1 MGLNTIK
8 TAGQWDGVAADL
20 NNNFASITA
29 ELEKLKASNVKFKG
43 YYTSELTLKSAYPSP
58 SVGDNA
64 WVGDT
69 YPGTVYEC
77 KTSGAWSNTT
87 KAPDIPSVQLADYA
101 KKELVDSRTTEYNV
115 SVQHPTS
122 GTGGTDRYTLETAIS
137 QVPPELRN
145 IGLKVSFVNS
155 EGKVETWEFQGGTF
169 TNVASWVQGGAQK
182 LSELA
187 KTNDATRQ
195 KIGVYGSKMRKFNW
209 QFGASWYVS
218 NGVLA
223 RYGYN
228 AFYSEPLRLDA
239 GTYTIGNNPGNVQ
252 CFLSAE
258 YPDVGIKASM
268 ANLGQ
273 PITLLEPAYL
283 MLNNPTANRGISEMT
298 IDVYGNVMTEMLEQ
312 QRKDIT
318 ETMAHTQRKISLV
331 EGLVPTFNAAGA
343 GLTLFVP
350 LYDRADRELY
360 IELPELYSVG
370 IRLYR
375 NGIND
380 SYLSPVSERIQIRR
394 GNFRVDAETTGLD
407 MVFSHMGKA
416 ITEGTMLDISNVK
429 LYRLDYVDTD
439 IRNIIDGQITKD
451 VKHRFTFN
459 VQRSPYIKDDT
470 LVLPSS
476 YAWKTEWYYVKKGV
490 YKLEGF
496 KNEAFQNAV
505 LIQACVEKESDIVE
519 GCRAVSFQSVQKDG
533 NRYIYVMEDGFIQL
547 PDKTYSLE
555 NTGAYYI
562 YDRTATVTGT
572 TETLPSGEPVTVID
586 ITDRFT
592 GWFVPSYNPNLVTT
606 DAYADVP
613 PGAKIKVSFNAGWYG
628 TGFFSSRASDVDTDK
643 KAFGP
648 LTPGASIVADFS
660 YMRLN
665 FANINKVTDDMIREL
680 EMNLHVTL
688 EIPKEKL
695 ILDKIEAPKVQPE
708 GFNLDLPGFGRI
720 NIITDEGD
728 PLSSWPVDK
737 STKHHTRIEYDD
749 GINTFECYSNTSYQ
763 GSSSLGL
770 PQKNFRLRLYSDDGL
785 TQKKKVK
792 FGSMIETNQFNLKA
806 FYTDITQCKEP
817 VIYRLWLKT
826 KMARDFDAQFPW
838 SDDLKL
844 FSSVT
849 GCHYGFPVEIR
860 VNGEFYGLSFLLNKK
875 DKDNYLI
882 DSSDK
887 GLLVCGETNAAGF
900 WTTYESA
907 NFADEID
914 DEMSETT
921 ASAMRNFIEEF
932 CAQDTSYIR
941 EHASERLYVDDWID
955 YYIFLEVFGIVD
967 NYAKNLLFYSGE
979 DKMKFS
985 AFLYDC
991 DWSFGYNDRNG
1002 VEYNALT
1009 MNKGT
1014 AQAADTS
1021 FFEKFVSVFWERI
1034 VERFGYLYNNGF
1046 INYEAV
1052 KHEFVNIQSGI
1063 PYSVFADEME
1073 KWPKKFAA
1081 ITDTPKYGYVPKLLL
1096 WYKKRIGWLKNK
1108 HFLEGNVTYF

>member
-1 MGLNTIK
+1 MKENFNTLRQRATQIK
-8 TAGQWDGVAADL
+8 NEVEDGA
-20 NNNFASITA
+20 N
-29 ELEKLKASNVKFKG
+29 
-43 YYTSELTLKSAYPSP
+43 TSAR
-58 SVGDNA
+58 VGSFCED
-64 WVGDT
+64 VVDT
-69 YPGTVYEC
+69 MTGT
-77 KTSGAWSNTT
+77 
-87 KAPDIPSVQLADYA
+87 I
-101 KKELVDSRTTEYNV
+101 TEYNV

-122 GTGGTDRYTLETAIS
+122 GTGGTDRYTLETAIA
-137 QVPPELRN
+137 QVPQELRN
-145 IGLKVSFVNS
+145 IGLKVSFINS
-155 EGKVETWEFQGGTF
+155 DGKVETWEFQGGTF
-169 TNVASWVQGGAQK
+169 TSAGSWVQGGIQK

-252 CFLSAE
+252 YFLSAE
-258 YPDVGIKASM
+258 YSDVGVEASM

-273 PITLLEPAYL
+273 SITLLEPAYL
-283 MLNNPTANRGISEMT
+283 MLNNPTANRDISEMT

-360 IELPELYSVG
+360 IELPGLYSVG

-394 GNFRVDAETTGLD
+394 GSFRVDAETTGLD

-519 GCRAVSFQSVQKDG
+519 GCRAVNFQSVQKDG
-533 NRYIYVMEDGFIQL
+533 NRYIYVTEDGFIQL

-555 NTGAYYI
+555 NPGAYYI
-562 YDRTATVTGT
+562 HDRVAVAGTA
-572 TETLPSGEPVTVID
+572 EPLPSGEPVTVID

-592 GWFVPSYNPNLVTT
+592 GWFVPSYNPNSVTT
-606 DAYADVP
+606 NAYADVP
-613 PGAKIKVSFNAGWYG
+613 AGAKIRVSFNSGWYG
-628 TGFFSSRASDVDTDK
+628 TGFFSSRTSDADTDK
-643 KAFGP
+643 KNFGP
-648 LTPGASIVADFS
+648 LTPGAAIIADFS
-660 YMRLN
+660 YMKLN
-665 FANINKVTDDMIREL
+665 FININKVTDDMIKEL
-680 EMNLHVTL
+680 ETNLHVTL
-688 EIPKEKL
+688 EIPKEKM

-708 GFNLDLPGFGRI
+708 SFNLDLPRFGRI
-720 NIITDEGD
+720 NIITDED
-728 PLSSWPVDK
+728 APLSSWPVDK

-749 GINTFECYSNTSYQ
+749 GINTFECYSDTSYQ

-785 TQKKKVK
+785 TQKKRVK

-826 KMARDFDAQFPW
+826 KTARDFDAQFPW
-838 SDDLKL
+838 SDNLKL

-849 GCHYGFPVEIR
+849 GCYYGFPVEIR

-900 WTTYESA
+900 WTTYDSA

-914 DEMSETT
+914 DEMPETT
-921 ASAMRNFIEEF
+921 ASAMRDFIEEF

-1052 KHEFVNIQSGI
+1052 KREFVNVQSGI

>member
-1 MGLNTIK
+1 MAT
-8 TAGQWDGVAADL
+8 Q
-20 NNNFASITA
+20 S
-29 ELEKLKASNVKFKG
+29 
-43 YYTSELTLKSAYPSP
+43 
-58 SVGDNA
+58 
-64 WVGDT
+64 
-69 YPGTVYEC
+69 YEQLI
-77 KTSGAWSNTT
+77 SGANKIRQNELPESNT
-87 KAPDIPSVQLADYA
+87 AA
-101 KKELVDSRTTEYNV
+101 LVGERLLQMVNKQQEEHQQRVKGTTEYNI

-122 GTGGTDRYTLETAIS
+122 GIDGSNKYSLEGAIA
-137 QVPPELRN
+137 QVPQELRN

-155 EGKVETWEFQGGTF
+155 AGQVETWEYQNGTF
-169 TNVASWVQGGAQK
+169 TNILSWTQSGAQK
-182 LSELA
+182 LSELV
-187 KTNDATRQ
+187 KTNDATKQ
-195 KIGVYGSKMRKFNW
+195 KIGVYGSKKRKFDW

-228 AFYSEPLRLDA
+228 AFYSEPLWLNA
-239 GTYTIGNNPGNVQ
+239 GTYIIDNNPGNVQ
-252 CFLSAE
+252 YFLSTE
-258 YPDVGIKASM
+258 YPDIGIKADI

-273 PITLLEPAYL
+273 SVTLLEPAYL
-283 MLNNPTANRGISEMT
+283 MLNNPTANRDISEMT
-298 IDVYGNVMTEMLEQ
+298 IDIYESVMTEMLEQ

-318 ETMAHTQRKISLV
+318 ETMVHTRRKISLV

-360 IELPELYSVG
+360 IELPELYSAG

-380 SYLSPVSERIQIRR
+380 SYLSPVSERIQIRK
-394 GNFRVDAETTGLD
+394 GSFKVDVETTGLD
-407 MVFSHMGKA
+407 IIFSYMGKA
-416 ITEGTMLDISNVK
+416 VTEETMLDINKIS
-429 LYRLDYVDTD
+429 LYRLDHID
-439 IRNIIDGQITKD
+439 IDIQKIIGGQITKD

-459 VQRSPYIKDDT
+459 VQRSPYIKDDA
-470 LVLPSS
+470 LVLPSA
-476 YAWKTEWYYVKKGV
+476 YAWKTEWYYVRKGV

-505 LIQACVEKESDIVE
+505 LIQACVEKESDIAE
-519 GCRAVSFQSVQKDG
+519 GCRAVTFQSVLKDG
-533 NRYIYVMEDGFIQL
+533 NRYIYVTEDGFIQL
-547 PDKTYSLE
+547 PDKTYSPE
-555 NTGAYYI
+555 NSGACYI
-562 YDRTATVTGT
+562 YDRITAVAGDA
-572 TETLPSGEPVTVID
+572 ETSPDGEPVVIVD
-586 ITDRFT
+586 ITDRFS
-592 GWFVPSYNPNLVTT
+592 GWFIPSYNPNLVTT
-606 DAYADVP
+606 DAYADVL
-613 PGAKIKVSFNAGWYG
+613 PGARIRVSFNAGWYG
-628 TGFFSSRASDVDTDK
+628 TGFFSSRPSDIDTDK
-643 KAFGP
+643 KNFGP
-648 LTPGASIVADFS
+648 LTPGAVVVADFS

-688 EIPKEKL
+688 EIPKEKV

-708 GFNLDLPGFGRI
+708 SFNIDLPRFGRI

-728 PLSSWPVDK
+728 PLSLWPVDK

-749 GINTFECYSNTSYQ
+749 GANTFECYSDTSYQ

-826 KMARDFDAQFPW
+826 KMSRDFDAQFPW
-838 SDDLKL
+838 SDNLKL

-849 GCHYGFPVEIR
+849 GCYYGFPVEIR

-900 WTTYESA
+900 WTTYDST

-921 ASAMRNFIEEF
+921 VSAMRDFIEEF
-932 CAQDTSYIR
+932 CARDISYIR

-991 DWSFGYNDRNG
+991 DWSFGYNDRSG

-1009 MNKGT
+1009 MKKGT
-1014 AQAADTS
+1014 AQAVDTS
-1021 FFEKFVSVFWERI
+1021 FFEKFVSIFWIRI
-1034 VERFGYLYNNGF
+1034 VERFNYLYNSGF

-1052 KHEFVNIQSGI
+1052 KREFVNIQSGI

-1081 ITDTPKYGYVPKLLL
+1081 ITDTPKYGYAPKLLL
-1096 WYKKRIGWLKNK
+1096 WYKKRIEWLKNK
-1108 HFLEGNVTYF
+1108 HFLLGNVTYF

>member
-1 MGLNTIK
+1 MAT
-8 TAGQWDGVAADL
+8 Q
-20 NNNFASITA
+20 S
-29 ELEKLKASNVKFKG
+29 
-43 YYTSELTLKSAYPSP
+43 
-58 SVGDNA
+58 
-64 WVGDT
+64 
-69 YPGTVYEC
+69 YEQLI
-77 KTSGAWSNTT
+77 SGANKIRQNELPESNT
-87 KAPDIPSVQLADYA
+87 AALVGEQLLQMVN
-101 KKELVDSRTTEYNV
+101 KQQEEHQQRVKGTTEYNV
-115 SVQHPTS
+115 SVHHPTS
-122 GTGGTDRYTLETAIS
+122 GTDGTNRYTLETAIV

-145 IGLKVSFVNS
+145 VGLKVSFINS
-155 EGKVETWEFQGGTF
+155 DGKVETWEFQGGTF
-169 TNVASWVQGGAQK
+169 TSAGSWVQGGIQK

-195 KIGVYGSKMRKFNW
+195 KIGVYDSKMRKFNW

-239 GTYTIGNNPGNVQ
+239 GTYTIGNNPGNMQ
-252 CFLSAE
+252 YFLSTE
-258 YPDVGIKASM
+258 YPDVGVEASM

-273 PITLLEPAYL
+273 SITLLEPAYL
-283 MLNNPTANRGISEMT
+283 MLNNPTANRDVSGMT
-298 IDVYGNVMTEMLEQ
+298 IDVYGNVVMEMLKEQ
-312 QRKDIT
+312 EKDIVGIT
-318 ETMAHTQRKISLV
+318 AHTRKEISLV

-350 LYDRADRELY
+350 LYDQADRELY

-375 NGIND
+375 NGITD

-394 GNFRVDAETTGLD
+394 GSFRVDAETTGLD
-407 MVFSHMGKA
+407 MVFSYMGKG
-416 ITEGTMLDISNVK
+416 ITEGSMLDMSNIR
-429 LYRLDYVDTD
+429 LYRLDHVDID
-439 IRNIIDGQITKD
+439 IQKIIGGQITKD
-451 VKHRFTFN
+451 VRHRFTFN
-459 VQRSPYIKDDT
+459 VQRNPYIKDDT

-496 KNEAFQNAV
+496 KNEAFRNPV

-519 GCRAVSFQSVQKDG
+519 GCRAVNFQSTQKDG
-533 NRYIYVMEDGFIQL
+533 NRYIYVTEDGFIQL
-547 PDKTYSLE
+547 PDPTYSLE
-555 NTGAYYI
+555 NPGAYYI

-572 TETLPSGEPVTVID
+572 AETSPSGEPVTVID

-592 GWFVPSYNPNLVTT
+592 GWFVPSYNPNSVTT
-606 DAYADVP
+606 NAYADVP

-628 TGFFSSRASDVDTDK
+628 TGFFSSRTSDVDTDK
-643 KAFGP
+643 KNFGP
-648 LTPGASIVADFS
+648 LTPGAAIVADFS
-660 YMRLN
+660 YMKLN
-665 FANINKVTDDMIREL
+665 FININKVTDDMIKEL
-680 EMNLHVTL
+680 ETNLHVTL
-688 EIPKEKL
+688 EIPKEKMM
-695 ILDKIEAPKVQPE
+695 LDKIEAPKVQPE
-708 GFNLDLPGFGRI
+708 SFNLDLPRFGRI
-720 NIITDEGD
+720 NIITDEDD

-749 GINTFECYSNTSYQ
+749 GINTFECYSDTSYQ

-785 TQKKKVK
+785 TRKKKVK

-826 KMARDFDAQFPW
+826 KTARDFDAQFPW
-838 SDDLKL
+838 SDNLKL

-849 GCHYGFPVEIR
+849 GCYYGFPVEIR

-900 WTTYESA
+900 WTTYDST

-921 ASAMRNFIEEF
+921 VSAMRDFIEEF
-932 CAQDTSYIR
+932 CARDISYIR

-1009 MNKGT
+1009 MKKGT
-1014 AQAADTS
+1014 AQAVDTS
-1021 FFEKFVSVFWERI
+1021 FFEKFVSIFWIRI
-1034 VERFGYLYNNGF
+1034 VERFNYLYNSGF
-1046 INYEAV
+1046 INYETV
-1052 KHEFVNIQSGI
+1052 KREFVNIQSGI
-1063 PYSVFADEME
+1063 PYSVFADEIE

-1096 WYKKRIGWLKNK
+1096 WYKKRIEWLKNK